1 MELSNIN
8 AAYGLCESLYGITP
22 SESEFEDL
30 AFDAWSRIGTKH
42 TRLYRYVGDV
52 KNQTLELP
60 CNVDLI
66 ESVHIPIP
74 DAQMTSNQAYNPW
87 VDSLWIEGYSDIWKG
102 NKDPYWSGGKLV
114 KYDEGNNELYFS
126 HNYPKVMVIY
136 HGVILDDETDLPLVN
151 DKELRAI
158 ASFVAY
164 VSLYKEGIKKRDAN
178 IMRLAQVVKE
188 DWLRNCNAAR
198 VSEHLTQNDMD
209 AIFDAKASWCEIN
222 KNEVFG
228 ILLIV
233 SIICCWTSLS
243 APESGSSKIASLG
256 WVRTRRNNIMRFLSP
271 PEKPTFT

>member
-209 AIFDAKASWCEIN
+209 AIFDAKASWN
-222 KNEVFG
+222 KKQYGKSF
-228 ILLIV
+228 
-233 SIICCWTSLS
+233 
-243 APESGSSKIASLG
+243 
-256 WVRTRRNNIMRFLSP
+256 
-271 PEKPTFT
+271 KPMF